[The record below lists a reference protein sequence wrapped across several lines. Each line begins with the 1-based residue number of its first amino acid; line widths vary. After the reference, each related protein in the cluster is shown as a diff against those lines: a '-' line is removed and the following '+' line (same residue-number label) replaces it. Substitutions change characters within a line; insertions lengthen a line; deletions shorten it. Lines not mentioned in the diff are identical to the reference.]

1 MATNLVCRWVENLTP
16 SAIMAASVGALV
28 LLVLANALVAR
39 SSILPGVP
47 KLKGYPLVGSLP
59 EYLAKGPA
67 HLMGRLID
75 TGGEGISYANVAGS
89 VVVSVHEPAMVK
101 EVLSLPDEIASREGD
116 ASASRVNWTPVSTL
130 GRLIGNPALISNV
143 GPETDHQRNVMLRE
157 FNGTKSNKTKFE
169 TILRIATEHCAN
181 LVPAGALESAR
192 IPDMRSVVDRF
203 AISLWGDIL
212 YGNPASHTDGKIVD
226 VSNIILTRMVVPWSA
241 FWHNLQLVLGLTS
254 RGQPTAYEAKI
265 RAQVGNIIDNNV
277 NKLHEY
283 EAKDMSSS
291 LLGTKSIRA
300 ISVLTGGSINGPLS
314 KFASEFA
321 RVNLCGGH
329 QSIGLDIVWT
339 LVELGKNPE
348 KLARLVAEIDSVE
361 GPLDFDTVNGKMP
374 YLDAVV
380 TEVNRL
386 YPPGHASTRV
396 INKEV
401 RLESASSI
409 KPSFGDLKERAIPS
423 EVVLKPGMM
432 VYLSFLHINRS
443 EEYWGRDAAEFV
455 PQRFIK
461 KHKECNGGEER
472 ADGSEER
479 KLGTLMTYGY
489 GPRNCVG
496 YKFAV
501 LAAKVYLIML
511 LKMFKLELEEYNH
524 EMKLVALLEPSKPV
538 AVRLTRRVDC

>member
-1 MATNLVCRWVENLTP
+1 MATNLVSRWVENLTP
-16 SAIMAASVGALV
+16 SAIMAASVGAVV

-59 EYLAKGPA
+59 EYLARGPA
-67 HLMGRLID
+67 HLMDRLID

-116 ASASRVNWTPVSTL
+116 ASTSKVNWTPVSTL

-169 TILRIATEHCAN
+169 TVLRIATEHCAN
-181 LVPAGALESAR
+181 LVPAGELESIR
-192 IPDMRSVVDRF
+192 ISDIRGATDRF

-265 RAQVGNIIDNNV
+265 RAQVSNIIDNNV

-283 EAKDMSSS
+283 ETKDNSSM
-291 LLGTKSIRA
+291 LGTKSIRA

-396 INKEV
+396 INREV

-409 KPSFGDLKERAIPS
+409 KLSFGDDLKERAIPR

-432 VYLSFLHINRS
+432 VYLSFLHMNRS
-443 EEYWGRDAAEFV
+443 EKYWGHDAAEFL
-455 PQRFIK
+455 PERFMK
-461 KHKECNGGEER
+461 KRKGLGGQGQDEE
-472 ADGSEER
+472 DGSEER
-479 KLGTLMTYGY
+479 KMGTLMTYGY

-511 LKMFKLELEEYNH
+511 LKMFKLELEEHNH

-538 AVRLTRRVDC
+538 AVRLTRRVD